1 MTVTEKIVQNT
12 LLVAVSRV
20 AMVLALPVFMMGIGY
35 IAALTST
42 VNSHTTDL
50 ALLKQEQAITDRRLD
65 TMDVRTQAILDAL
78 NRLTI
83 DVATTK
89 TDVGYLRSYIEDLKR
104 QAKSL

>member
-1 MTVTEKIVQNT
+1 MTVTEKISQNT
-12 LLVAVSRV
+12 LLLAVSRV

-89 TDVGYLRSYIEDLKR
+89 TDVGYLRSYIEDVKR

>member
-1 MTVTEKIVQNT
+1 MTVTEKIAQNT
-12 LLVAVSRV
+12 LLLAVSRV

-50 ALLKQEQAITDRRLD
+50 ALLKQEQTITDRRLD
-65 TMDVRTQAILDAL
+65 TMDVRTQAILDTL
-78 NRLTI
+78 NRLTT